1 MTGRTSPRG
10 TPRTVLLAL
19 AELLAW
25 WTALALLWLVLI
37 TSVDTLERIVG
48 ASAAAVGAL
57 LARAGRRAVTWR

>member
-1 MTGRTSPRG
+1 M
-10 TPRTVLLAL
+10 TPRTAPRTALLAL

-25 WTALALLWLVLI
+25 WGALALLWLVLI

-48 ASAAAVGAL
+48 AGAAAVGAL

>member
-1 MTGRTSPRG
+1 MTRRTA
-10 TPRTVLLAL
+10 PRTVLVAL
-19 AELLAW
+19 GELLAW
-25 WTALALLWLVLI
+25 WGALALLWLVLI

>member
-1 MTGRTSPRG
+1 MTRRTA
-10 TPRTVLLAL
+10 PRTILLVLGELLVWWGAL
-19 AELLAW
+19 AV
-25 WTALALLWLVLI
+25 LWLVFI